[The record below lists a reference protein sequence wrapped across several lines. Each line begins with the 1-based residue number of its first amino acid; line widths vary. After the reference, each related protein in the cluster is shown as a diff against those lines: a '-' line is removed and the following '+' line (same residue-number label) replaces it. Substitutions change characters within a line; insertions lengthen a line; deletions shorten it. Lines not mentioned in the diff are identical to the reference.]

1 MQIEKGGETEREK
14 EIRERKRVERAKREV
29 EFALERSF
37 LIPIRHPSQSKV
49 ISFPNFQ
56 LD

>member
-1 MQIEKGGETEREK
+1 MQIEKGGETGREK